1 MIGLTTRYLHALE
14 PDSPSIEFRTL
25 IISSEVGML
34 SKLIA
39 YAAKFPKERSAH
51 LADSK
56 LAIGDALVQL
66 KMLCLDL
73 GFDPE
78 EIEQLGL
85 EHTLER
91 FEDFRKRG
99 KI

>member
-1 MIGLTTRYLHALE
+1 MIGLSTRYLHTLE

-39 YAAKFPKERSAH
+39 YAAKFPAERPAH
-51 LADSK
+51 LADAK

-73 GFDPE
+73 GLDPE

-85 EHTLER
+85 VHTRER
-91 FEDFRKRG
+91 FEDFRLRG
-99 KI
+99 QR